1 MASTARLSRG
11 GGPRRSILDLAPLE
25 LECMNTLWPMG
36 EATVRQIQQELA
48 SSLPRAYTTIM
59 TIMDR
64 LAHKGVVTRRKV
76 SRAYLYR
83 PNLTADEARAH
94 AVTQVVEGFF
104 EGSSEALAQHLA
116 GGAPSAHR
124 AIVRQRPPTLRTP
137 ALKPMQAPGEGSNES
152 AAPPQRFS
160 PTRLDISLL

>member
-1 MASTARLSRG
+1 
-11 GGPRRSILDLAPLE
+11 
-25 LECMNTLWPMG
+25 MNTLWPMG

-83 PNLTADEARAH
+83 PNLTAEEARAR

-104 EGSSEALAQHLA
+104 EGSSKALAQHLA
-116 GGAPSAHR
+116 GGAPSARR
-124 AIVRQRPPTLRTP
+124 AIRSRGTP
-137 ALKPMQAPGEGSNES
+137 ALPTPVPEPMQAPVEGFDES
-152 AAPPQRFS
+152 APPPQGF
-160 PTRLDISLL
+160 PPARLDVSLL